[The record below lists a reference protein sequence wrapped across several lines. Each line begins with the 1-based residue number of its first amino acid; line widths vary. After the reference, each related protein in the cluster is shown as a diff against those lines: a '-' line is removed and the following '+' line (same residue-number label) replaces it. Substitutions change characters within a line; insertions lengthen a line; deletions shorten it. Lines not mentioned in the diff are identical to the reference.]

1 MAREYESRNMKAVT
15 ILLTD
20 EIISEVARIAKKRDM
35 PKANV
40 YRMMLELGI
49 EMHKDME
56 SVGIVA
62 AVDFAYYCKEALK
75 AMNNKVAKGAQL
87 HLPI

>member
-1 MAREYESRNMKAVT
+1 MSNAEDKKAMKAVNMM
-15 ILLTD
+15 LTH
-20 EIISEVARIAKKRDM
+20 EIISEVERIAKKRNM

-49 EMHKDME
+49 DMHKDME

>member
-1 MAREYESRNMKAVT
+1 MSNAEDKKAMKAVNMM
-15 ILLTD
+15 LTH
-20 EIISEVARIAKKRDM
+20 EIISEVERIAKKRNM
-35 PKANV
+35 SKAMV
-40 YRMMLELGI
+40 YRMMLEIGI
-49 EMHKDME
+49 DMHKDME
-56 SVGIVA
+56 SVGIIA